1 MVSGKLTPAV
11 SGKKRAKTLA
21 KRAPIPS
28 NRNGSL
34 SSITFEYT
42 ICGAKKF
49 EIWNL
54 NSEVAI
60 Y

>member
-1 MVSGKLTPAV
+1 MVSGKFTPAV

-49 EIWNL
+49 EI
-54 NSEVAI
+54 
-60 Y
+60 